1 MEVLASYQ
9 RSQSDNRARY
19 AADRTLLPSQLIGN
33 ETKSAVE
40 MNETKSAVEMNE
52 TKSTIEMNPNN
63 SSNPMN
69 SLNPLSQ
76 SNSLHSLNPL
86 SQSNSLNSLNP
97 LNQSNSLNS
106 LNPLSQS
113 NTFNSLNSL
122 NSLNQSHSLNSL
134 NGDLLHPSI
143 PIERFP
149 SHFLLIHSSNRDYA
163 RGSGTRTADR
173 VFSERCQ
180 ANAARNR
187 RVRDREKPERHSN
200 AESDAQAAPL
210 GRASAHRGSGYAA
223 LSAGILQR
231 YHSFGVVGLV
241 CG

>member
-19 AADRTLLPSQLIGN
+19 AADRTLLPSKLIG
-33 ETKSAVE
+33 
-40 MNETKSAVEMNE
+40 NETKSAVEMNE

-69 SLNPLSQ
+69 SLNPS
-76 SNSLHSLNPL
+76 
-86 SQSNSLNSLNP
+86 NSLNP
-97 LNQSNSLNS
+97 LNQSS
-106 LNPLSQS
+106 
-113 NTFNSLNSL
+113 SL
-122 NSLNQSHSLNSL
+122 NSLNQSHAL

-149 SHFLLIHSSNRDYA
+149 SLFHLIHSSNRDYA

-200 AESDAQAAPL
+200 AESDAQTAPL
-210 GRASAHRGSGYAA
+210 GRASAHRRSGYAA

>member
-40 MNETKSAVEMNE
+40 MNEMKSAVEMNE
-52 TKSTIEMNPNN
+52 MKSTIEMNPNN

-69 SLNPLSQ
+69 P
-76 SNSLHSLNPL
+76 
-86 SQSNSLNSLNP
+86 
-97 LNQSNSLNS
+97 
-106 LNPLSQS
+106 
-113 NTFNSLNSL
+113 L
-122 NSLNQSHSLNSL
+122 NSLNQSSSLNSLNHSNTLNSL

-149 SHFLLIHSSNRDYA
+149 SLFHLIHSSNRDYA

-180 ANAARNR
+180 ANAA
-187 RVRDREKPERHSN
+187 
-200 AESDAQAAPL
+200 
-210 GRASAHRGSGYAA
+210 
-223 LSAGILQR
+223 
-231 YHSFGVVGLV
+231 
-241 CG
+241 

>member
-9 RSQSDNRARY
+9 RSRNDNRARY

-33 ETKSAVE
+33 ETKSAIE
-40 MNETKSAVEMNE
+40 MSEMK
-52 TKSTIEMNPNN
+52 TTIEMNPNN
-63 SSNPMN
+63 SSN
-69 SLNPLSQ
+69 S
-76 SNSLHSLNPL
+76 
-86 SQSNSLNSLNP
+86 

-106 LNPLSQS
+106 LNQS
-113 NTFNSLNSL
+113 NPLTTSNA
-122 NSLNQSHSLNSL
+122 L

>member
-40 MNETKSAVEMNE
+40 MNETKSAVEMN
-52 TKSTIEMNPNN
+52 PNN

-76 SNSLHSLNPL
+76 SNSL
-86 SQSNSLNSLNP
+86 NSLNP
-97 LNQSNSLNS
+97 LN
-106 LNPLSQS
+106 QS

>member
-33 ETKSAVE
+33 ETKSAIE
-40 MNETKSAVEMNE
+40 MSETKSAVEMNE

-69 SLNPLSQ
+69 
-76 SNSLHSLNPL
+76 SLNPL

>member
-40 MNETKSAVEMNE
+40 MNETKS
-52 TKSTIEMNPNN
+52 TIEMNPNN
-63 SSNPMN
+63 SSNPM
-69 SLNPLSQ
+69 
-76 SNSLHSLNPL
+76 
-86 SQSNSLNSLNP
+86 
-97 LNQSNSLNS
+97 NS

-210 GRASAHRGSGYAA
+210 GRASAHCRSGYAA

>member
-33 ETKSAVE
+33 ETKSAIE
-40 MNETKSAVEMNE
+40 MSETKSAVEMNE

-69 SLNPLSQ
+69 
-76 SNSLHSLNPL
+76 SLNPL

-210 GRASAHRGSGYAA
+210 GRASAHCRSGYAA